1 MKATSK
7 QLCTFYFTPRIAND
21 DGSSKNS
28 EWECNKCGKTKLKS
42 GGWTNLLNHAR
53 SCVGVSFQTDYE
65 ALHAKTTKPNSI
77 SSFVLRIND
86 TERDMYKWVEWV
98 VMLNQPLSIVDNPL
112 TREGMRYK
120 PVTSKLLR
128 KNILALGKE
137 VQASIKK
144 KLPNKFSIV
153 FDGWS
158 EGTVHYIGVS
168 AAYVMLID
176 SEEVIVHTL
185 LSMRP
190 LLADDINGMKASDH
204 INHLLKMLSSYG
216 KTDANI
222 V

>member
-7 QLCTFYFTPRIAND
+7 QLGTFYFTPRIPNND
-21 DGSSKNS
+21 DSSKNR
-28 EWECNKCGKTKLKS
+28 EWECNKCGKTKVKS

-53 SCVGVSFQTDYE
+53 SCVGVSFQMLDYK
-65 ALHAKTTKPNSI
+65 ALHAKTTKPNSL

-137 VQASIKK
+137 VRASIKK
-144 KLPNKFSIV
+144 KLPNKFSILYLMV
-153 FDGWS
+153 GAK
-158 EGTVHYIGVS
+158 VQYIILVC
-168 AAYVMLID
+168 
-176 SEEVIVHTL
+176 L
-185 LSMRP
+185 LLM
-190 LLADDINGMKASDH
+190 
-204 INHLLKMLSSYG
+204 
-216 KTDANI
+216 
-222 V
+222 